1 MSLVKWQLWSGPQMA
16 VPRQK
21 NAMTCWWHL
30 RNFEDL
36 DLLHFWI
43 GYDRM
48 KIHGIF
54 GLRLMQIDPWFLYGF
69 CNVLYQFWCQEVG
82 IQWSVTFPRLIIGS
96 WKCHSQEATPCHLEV
111 FCSWLD
117 GDMWNPPGVQSI
129 EVCNQRTCELA
140 SYCMVIMLT
149 GNLRLCAGEL
159 WFRAI
164 DDSLNIGKERHFKES
179 SELWSLS
186 GSCWF
191 CCRCHGEKKNN
202 PRRGKKN
209 NAARHTDVWHVMTV
223 GRWSVRKDDDA
234 CIDVW
239 YRDMKSA
246 CFGFIAVLRAHLPIM
261 CAAQG
266 KKKKRSRSFD
276 PKSPERSMRFAVLF
290 DLELE

>member
-16 VPRQK
+16 VPRHISP
-21 NAMTCWWHL
+21 WHADDIWGISKTL
-30 RNFEDL
+30 ISFI
-36 DLLHFWI
+36 F
-43 GYDRM
+43 GYDMIGWRFM
-48 KIHGIF
+48 VLGF
-54 GLRLMQIDPWFLYGF
+54 RLMQIDPWVLYGF
-69 CNVLYQFWCQEVG
+69 CHVLYQFWCQEVG

-191 CCRCHGEKKNN
+191 CFRCHGEKKQ
-202 PRRGKKN
+202 PTEIKKTTLRDTLMYDMSWLWDDEVSERMTMHG
-209 NAARHTDVWHVMTV
+209 RHV
-223 GRWSVRKDDDA
+223 
-234 CIDVW
+234 I
-239 YRDMKSA
+239 
-246 CFGFIAVLRAHLPIM
+246 
-261 CAAQG
+261 
-266 KKKKRSRSFD
+266 
-276 PKSPERSMRFAVLF
+276 
-290 DLELE
+290 